1 MSTRASKRDST
12 CSDSAPLEEIAQ
24 PEQAL
29 TPELTEQLHGGS
41 TVKGALT
48 DVCKTPSPGGPIPL
62 PYPN

>member
-1 MSTRASKRDST
+1 MSTPASKRDRT
-12 CSDSAPLEEIAQ
+12 LPDSAPLEEIAQ

-29 TPELTEQLHGGS
+29 TPEQTEQLHGGS

-48 DVCKTPSPGGPIPL
+48 DVCKTPTPGGPIPI